1 MPKAVLDMF
10 ILVSLFAPL
19 LWAVCAASQAI
30 PAQASL
36 LQMGWGWQALFLA
49 SLVLP
54 VFALR
59 RLQLLRAPPG
69 EPSAME

>member
-1 MPKAVLDMF
+1 MPKAVLDVF

-19 LWAVCAASQAI
+19 LLAVCAAGAVVS
-30 PAQASL
+30 AQASL
-36 LQMGWGWQALFLA
+36 LEMGGGWQALFLA

-59 RLQLLRAPPG
+59 RLRLLRTPAG
-69 EPSAME
+69 VPSEME